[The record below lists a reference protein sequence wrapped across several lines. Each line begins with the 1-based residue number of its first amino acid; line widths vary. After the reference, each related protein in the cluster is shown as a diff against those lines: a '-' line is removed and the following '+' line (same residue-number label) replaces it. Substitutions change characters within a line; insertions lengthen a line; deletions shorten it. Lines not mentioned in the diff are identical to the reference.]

1 MDYDSSSAMLCSP
14 NKEYSRT
21 RKGRRDWRS
30 RSERRRGIES
40 WLKRLEGDT

>member
-1 MDYDSSSAMLCSP
+1 MDYESSSAMLCSP

-30 RSERRRGIES
+30 GSERRRGIES

>member
-14 NKEYSRT
+14 NKEYNRT

-30 RSERRRGIES
+30 GSERRRGIES